1 MKIGA
6 IVPSAGPLPQL
17 LGVAEMARSAEE
29 AGAASLWVS
38 DHVVLSKES
47 LADYPYSKDG
57 NLTWDAKGD
66 YFEALSMC
74 AYIAGVT
81 QQCEIGTAIL
91 VLPQRNVIQT
101 AKEVATID
109 ALSQGRL
116 VLGIA
121 AGWNRVE
128 MESLGYHFATRGK
141 RMDEMIQ
148 VLRECWTGQPSAF
161 NGQHVHLPGNLL
173 LFPRPVQQPGPLMM
187 VGGMTAVAVRRA
199 ARLGDG
205 WLPLMFIDRWEG
217 DQLAAMS
224 HLMRSE
230 SEASG
235 RDTKLR
241 WTLKLHCPPDHV
253 DQIPARLEE
262 IARLGFDEVIIEA
275 PFASGIDAAST
286 VIADTVA
293 AWS

>member
-1 MKIGA
+1 
-6 IVPSAGPLPQL
+6 
-17 LGVAEMARSAEE
+17 
-29 AGAASLWVS
+29 
-38 DHVVLSKES
+38 
-47 LADYPYSKDG
+47 
-57 NLTWDAKGD
+57 
-66 YFEALSMC
+66 
-74 AYIAGVT
+74 
-81 QQCEIGTAIL
+81 
-91 VLPQRNVIQT
+91 
-101 AKEVATID
+101 
-109 ALSQGRL
+109 
-116 VLGIA
+116 
-121 AGWNRVE
+121 
-128 MESLGYHFATRGK
+128 
-141 RMDEMIQ
+141 
-148 VLRECWTGQPSAF
+148 
-161 NGQHVHLPGNLL
+161 
-173 LFPRPVQQPGPLMM
+173 MM